1 MVRAY
6 AIIIV
11 VLTLLVLYQT
21 FSPREIIV
29 CSNGEVV
36 KDIMDCHI
44 NPNPAITIRQA
55 ETAVSNYGNAQ
66 ANAKGDQ
73 FTRVNV
79 YRDGQDYF
87 AQTVFTNRQ
96 SGNVQ
101 DVIFKINGRTGVV
114 ECSTGCE
121 YFLRQQTNQSEDI

>member
-29 CSNGEVV
+29 CSNGDIV
-36 KDIMDCHI
+36 KDIMDCQI
-44 NPNPAITIRQA
+44 TPNPAINQRQA

-79 YRDGQDYF
+79 YREGPDYF
-87 AQTVFTNRQ
+87 AQAVFTNRQ

-101 DVIFKINGRTGVV
+101 DVMFKINGRTGVV
-114 ECSTGCE
+114 ECFEGCE
-121 YFLRQQTNQSEDI
+121 YFQRTTQSEDI